1 MQLLEQIAT
10 QGLGY
15 TLFVISVGV
24 IVYLNRKVEQK
35 EKTIE
40 ELQEKRLQDSNLYT
54 QNFTSVAREM
64 VAANKDAVNATAIL
78 QKSIDSIT
86 QILQNVV
93 QTMRNK

>member
-1 MQLLEQIAT
+1 MQLLEQLAT

-24 IVYLNRKVEQK
+24 IVYLNKKVEQK
-35 EKTIE
+35 EKQIE

-54 QNFTSVAREM
+54 QSFTSVAKEM
-64 VAANKDAVNATAIL
+64 VAANKDAVNATAVL

-86 QILQNVV
+86 RILQNVV
-93 QTMRNK
+93 QSIRK